1 MSSKTLTR
9 IELSEAVYR
18 EVGLSRNESAELV
31 ETVLNHISNAL
42 INGEQVKISAFGTFS
57 TRNKK
62 QRIGRNP
69 KTGTEIP
76 ITSRRVISFKASQ
89 IMKEKVAT
97 GNKESYF
104 YSQLKET

>member
-9 IELSEAVYR
+9 KTLSEAVYR
-18 EVGLSRNESAELV
+18 EVGLSRNECADLV
-31 ETVLNHISNAL
+31 ETVLNHMSNAL
-42 INGEQVKISAFGTFS
+42 IKGEQVKISAFGTFS
-57 TRNKK
+57 TRDKK
-62 QRIGRNP
+62 QRVGRNP

-97 GNKESYF
+97 GNK
-104 YSQLKET
+104 

>member
-97 GNKESYF
+97 GNK
-104 YSQLKET
+104 

>member
-42 INGEQVKISAFGTFS
+42 IKGEQVKISAFGTFN

-89 IMKEKVAT
+89 IMKEKVAA
-97 GNKESYF
+97 GNN
-104 YSQLKET
+104 

>member
-9 IELSEAVYR
+9 IELSEAVYK
-18 EVGLSRNESAELV
+18 EVGLSHNESAELV

-42 INGEQVKISAFGTFS
+42 IKGEQVKISAFGTFS

-69 KTGTEIP
+69 KTGKEIP

-89 IMKEKVAT
+89 IMKEKVAA
-97 GNKESYF
+97 GNK
-104 YSQLKET
+104 

>member
-31 ETVLNHISNAL
+31 ETVLNQISNAL
-42 INGEQVKISAFGTFS
+42 IKGEQVKISAFGTFS

-76 ITSRRVISFKASQ
+76 ITSRRVISFKASK
-89 IMKEKVAT
+89 IMKEKVAA
-97 GNKESYF
+97 GNK
-104 YSQLKET
+104 

>member
-18 EVGLSRNESAELV
+18 EIGLSRNESAELV
-31 ETVLNHISNAL
+31 GTVLNHISNAL

-89 IMKEKVAT
+89 IMKEKVAA
-97 GNKESYF
+97 GNK
-104 YSQLKET
+104 

>member
-31 ETVLNHISNAL
+31 ETVLNHIANAL

-89 IMKEKVAT
+89 IMKEKVAA
-97 GNKESYF
+97 GNK
-104 YSQLKET
+104 

>member
-42 INGEQVKISAFGTFS
+42 IKGEQVKISAFGTFI

-89 IMKEKVAT
+89 IMKEKVAA
-97 GNKESYF
+97 GNK
-104 YSQLKET
+104 

>member
-42 INGEQVKISAFGTFS
+42 INGEQVKISAFGTFN

-89 IMKEKVAT
+89 IMKEKVAA
-97 GNKESYF
+97 GNK
-104 YSQLKET
+104 

>member
-76 ITSRRVISFKASQ
+76 ITSRRVISFKASK
-89 IMKEKVAT
+89 IMKEKVAA
-97 GNKESYF
+97 GNK
-104 YSQLKET
+104 

>member
-31 ETVLNHISNAL
+31 ETVLNQISNAL
-42 INGEQVKISAFGTFS
+42 IKGEQVKISAFGTFN

-89 IMKEKVAT
+89 IMKEKVAA
-97 GNKESYF
+97 GNK
-104 YSQLKET
+104 